1 MSVYSPATT
10 LQQFE
15 VTMLFALNPNDGCAY
30 QPRRLKTLL
39 WAGVVMAISTF
50 PLHAQESLLRG
61 SIDDNFN
68 AIGGDFSANQSDLSG
83 DSGFSQSDGNVR
95 FYNADPDLTPVDN
108 IRTSA
113 IGPISPPD
121 QESSTRENLPQ
132 PAEQG
137 RQVNADED
145 PFAPIGIRAGSFIL
159 RPSLEQGIRATS
171 NGSNGPNGSSA
182 VLSETTL
189 RVDAR
194 SDWSRHEANINA
206 SGTLSESISGENVSQ
221 PRMDI
226 QSGLRLDIT
235 EQTAIRATGNYHLRR
250 ESASNPNSI
259 IGALKRP
266 IVQTIGGSL
275 GAEHDTGLI
284 FGSADARIQRNI
296 YGNAKLA
303 SGGSL
308 SQKDRDNTYASI
320 LLRSGFAISPAL
332 KPFVELELGKRK
344 FDETIDRNG
353 YERSGTQYALRGGL
367 MFDRGEKFNGEIAA
381 GYMRAN
387 FDDSRL
393 SDISGP
399 SISAR
404 INWSPLRGTDVNLF
418 AQTVVDTSTSP
429 GISGSLLYFASIDV
443 THRVRSDLSLTGRLD
458 LDMRDNKDGSGHDY
472 TIGAQ
477 IGATYWIN
485 RFMGIDARLRHEF
498 LNSQVAWREYRSNSI
513 YVGMKLQR

>member
-1 MSVYSPATT
+1 MSLYSPSTT
-10 LQQFE
+10 LQRFE
-15 VTMLFALNPNDGCAY
+15 VTMLFAPPPNDGRAY
-30 QPRRLKTLL
+30 HARRFKTLL
-39 WAGVVMAISTF
+39 WAGVVMAISIF

-68 AIGGDFSANQSDLSG
+68 ALSGDFSANQSDLNG
-83 DSGFSQSDGNVR
+83 DSGFSQPDGNDR
-95 FYNADPDLTPVDN
+95 LYNPDTDLTPVDN

-113 IGPISPPD
+113 IAPISPPD
-121 QESSTRENLPQ
+121 EDSATRENLPQ

-137 RQVNADED
+137 RQVNTDED
-145 PFAPIGIRAGSFIL
+145 PFAPLGIRTGSFIL
-159 RPSLEQGIRATS
+159 RPTLEQGIRSTS
-171 NGSNGPNGSSA
+171 NGNDSPSGSSA

-189 RVDAR
+189 RLNAR

-206 SGTLSESISGENVSQ
+206 TGTISRSISGQDVSE
-221 PRMDI
+221 PRLDL
-226 QSGLRLDIT
+226 QGDLRLDMT
-235 EQTAIRATGNYHLRR
+235 EQTAIRATGSYHLRR
-250 ESASNPNSI
+250 ESASNPNTI

-275 GAEHDTGLI
+275 GVEHDTGLI
-284 FGSADARIQRNI
+284 FGSAAARVQRNI
-296 YGNAKLA
+296 YGDAKLA

-308 SQKDRDNTYASI
+308 SQKDRDNTYASM
-320 LLRSGFAISPAL
+320 LLRGGFAISSAL
-332 KPFVELELGKRK
+332 KPFIELELGKRK
-344 FDETIDRNG
+344 FDETTDRNG
-353 YERSGTQYALRGGL
+353 YERSGTQYALRGGV

-387 FDDSRL
+387 IDDSRL

-418 AQTVVDTSTSP
+418 AQTLVDTSTSP
-429 GISGSLLYFASIDV
+429 GISGSLLHFASIDV
-443 THRVRSDLSLTGRLD
+443 THRIRSDLSLTGKLD
-458 LDMRDNKDGSGHDY
+458 LDIRNNKDGSGNDY

-485 RFMGIDARLRHEF
+485 RFVGLDARLRHEF
-498 LNSQVAWREYRSNSI
+498 LSSRIAAREYHSNSI